1 MISASDIALRAAAVG
16 ERIRAAGGDPDRTT
30 VVAVTKTFPT
40 EIARAARD
48 AGLVDLGENYAQD
61 LVAKAEDLPD
71 VRWHF
76 LGQIQRRT
84 VRDLAPHV
92 ALWHGVDRL
101 EEGESIA
108 THAPGA
114 AVLVQINVSGEPTK
128 AGCSWDEA
136 EPLVATLRQ
145 LDLDVRGLMAV
156 GPLAEPEAARPHFRR
171 LAGLGRS
178 LGLTELSMG
187 MSADLEIAVE
197 EGATIVRVGTSIFG
211 ARTTRR

>member
-1 MISASDIALRAAAVG
+1 MISASDVALRAAAVA
-16 ERIRAAGGDPDRTT
+16 ERIRGAGGDPDQIT
-30 VVAVTKTFPT
+30 VVAVTKTFPV
-40 EIARAARD
+40 EVVHAARD
-48 AGLVDLGENYAQD
+48 SGLLDLGENYAQD
-61 LVAKAEDLPD
+61 LVAKAEQVSG

-84 VRDLAPHV
+84 VRDLAPYV
-92 ALWHGVDRL
+92 AMWHGVDRL

-114 AVLVQINVSGEPTK
+114 SVLVQINVSGEPTK
-128 AGCSWDEA
+128 AGCTWDEA
-136 EPLVATLRQ
+136 APLVAALRQ
-145 LDLDVRGLMAV
+145 LDLDVRGLMAI

-187 MSADLEIAVE
+187 MSADLEVAVE

-211 ARTTRR
+211 ARGTRR